1 MCVCVCVSLM
11 NAADTDAEDAGVR
24 IEVVTS
30 SSIVVSGVVDLL

>member
-1 MCVCVCVSLM
+1 M